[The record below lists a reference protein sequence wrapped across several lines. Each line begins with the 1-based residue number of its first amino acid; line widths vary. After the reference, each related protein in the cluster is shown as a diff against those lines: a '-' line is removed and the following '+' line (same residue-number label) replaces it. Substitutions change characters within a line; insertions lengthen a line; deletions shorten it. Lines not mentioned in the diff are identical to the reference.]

1 MRIYIIITTIILLQF
16 GSKNSYGQ
24 DTITRIY
31 RPWLNYR
38 LYGNLDRAKRNNS
51 FIKVVDFRGK
61 IRFVGQVWSDCG
73 TYNGETK
80 EYFRN
85 GKIKALRVFYISIT
99 NGCPQKNGIWVYY
112 RKSGLVKKKVT
123 YKQGVRVNKIKE

>member
-1 MRIYIIITTIILLQF
+1 MKNYIIITTIFLFQLIN
-16 GSKNSYGQ
+16 KDSYGQ

-31 RPWLNYR
+31 RPWINYK
-38 LYGNLDRAKRNNS
+38 LYGNLDKAKRNS
-51 FIKVVDFRGK
+51 SVIKVVDIGGN

-85 GKIKALRVFYISIT
+85 GKIKAVRIFLTTKT
-99 NGCPQKNGIWVYY
+99 NGCPLKNGTWIYY
-112 RKSGLVKKKVT
+112 KKNGSVKKKVI
-123 YKQGVRVNKIKE
+123 YEQGVRVNN